1 MLNQNQI
8 HTLEQYHKGLL
19 NAQDQAEVESWL
31 EEPEFNAEAE
41 NYFQLF
47 KGFAALE
54 LEAFGEKLQ
63 TWEAKHQQE
72 ESEKK
77 PSGMIVFFRK
87 YRLAVAAAVILLM
100 MPLGYWAFQSN
111 QTNPDQLFADNFTHF
126 KAVSFAK
133 RAVTPAGTEKE
144 ALEFTRQLRLNEG
157 INAYN
162 AKDYQKAI
170 EQLTTYLSLVE
181 REDKADEARLY
192 IAISYLV
199 EEQSDKAQP
208 IFEDLAEN
216 AKSSRTKEAAD
227 WYLAL
232 TLIKNKEARP
242 AKKMLRK
249 MARNAK
255 HDYQDK
261 AKALLPELERYLK
274 SK

>member
-31 EEPEFNAEAE
+31 EDPEFKAEAE

-63 TWEAKHQQE
+63 TWEAKHQQKEKE
-72 ESEKK
+72 EK

-87 YRLAVAAAVILLM
+87 YRLVVAAAVILLM

-111 QTNPDQLFADNFTHF
+111 NSTDQLFADNFTHF

-162 AKDYQKAI
+162 AKDYAKAI

-181 REDKADEARLY
+181 AETKVDETRLY
-192 IAISYLV
+192 LAISYLV
-199 EEQSDKAQP
+199 EEQADKAQP
-208 IFEDLAEN
+208 IFEDLAKN
-216 AKSSRTKEAAD
+216 AKSRRTHEAAD

-232 TLIKNKEARP
+232 TLIKNEEARP

-249 MARNAK
+249 ISRKSK

-261 AKALLPELERYLK
+261 AKALLPQLERYLK
-274 SK
+274 NK